1 MRWETLKAFIK
12 DGGNPNH
19 TVIKACRGCQA
30 PSQSL
35 EQVLTMDPMPLA
47 GQFCSDSQ
55 QALEAHCLPLSWV
68 LCHQCGLVQV
78 VEDVDESTLF
88 RLYNYASSTVSGW

>member
-1 MRWETLKAFIK
+1 
-12 DGGNPNH
+12 
-19 TVIKACRGCQA
+19 
-30 PSQSL
+30 
-35 EQVLTMDPMPLA
+35 MDPMPLA

-55 QALEAHCLPLSWV
+55 EALEAHCLPLSWV

-88 RLYNYASSTVSGW
+88 RRYNYASSTVSGLVKHFGICRSWRLLGNIPVVFWRLDAMMVSS